1 MTGRR
6 TAVVHGWL
14 DAWGGAE
21 SVTAAMLGA
30 LGNAQLHAL
39 FDYLTPENR
48 RRMGV
53 EHVKTTFLQHIP
65 GLRSRFWFGLP
76 LMPLAIEQF
85 DLREY
90 DTVVSSSHAFA
101 KGALTTADQLHVSY
115 VHSPMRYAW
124 DLHHE
129 YLTDYGMNLGVKG
142 WLARLIF
149 HRLRHWDRQTANNV
163 DLFLANSENVARRI
177 WKIYRRR
184 SFVLY
189 PPADLSRFSVSEV
202 RDNYFVSVSRLV
214 SYKRV
219 DIAVEAFNR
228 MPERRLL
235 VIGDGPELAK
245 LKTLAKPNIEFLGYQ
260 PDAVVAAHLARA
272 RALVF
277 AANEDFGITPVEAQ
291 AAGTPVVAL
300 KRGGAVETVLDAAS
314 QPRGTGVFFPQQS
327 AEALISVIRDSES
340 LIDTIA
346 PADCRANAE
355 RFSAQVFDTRF
366 RQLMNAVE
374 ETWDGTRRS
383 RHTFEAQVFR
393 DA

>member
-1 MTGRR
+1 MKGRR
-6 TAVVHGWL
+6 AAVVHDWL

-21 SVTAAMLGA
+21 SVTAAMLGV
-30 LGNAQLHAL
+30 LGDAQLHAL

-48 RRMGV
+48 CRMGV

-124 DLHHE
+124 DLHHD
-129 YLTDYGMNLGVKG
+129 YLTDYGMNLGLKG

-163 DLFLANSENVARRI
+163 DLFIANSENVARRI
-177 WKIYRRR
+177 WKTYRRR

-189 PPADLSRFSVSEV
+189 PPVELARFSVSEI

-219 DIAVEAFNR
+219 DITVEAFNR

-245 LKTLAKPNIEFLGYQ
+245 LKALAKPNIEFLGYQ

-327 AEALISVIRDSES
+327 AEALIAAIRDSES
-340 LIDTIA
+340 LIETIA

-355 RFSAQVFDTRF
+355 RFSAKVFDTRF
-366 RQLMNAVE
+366 RQLMNTVE